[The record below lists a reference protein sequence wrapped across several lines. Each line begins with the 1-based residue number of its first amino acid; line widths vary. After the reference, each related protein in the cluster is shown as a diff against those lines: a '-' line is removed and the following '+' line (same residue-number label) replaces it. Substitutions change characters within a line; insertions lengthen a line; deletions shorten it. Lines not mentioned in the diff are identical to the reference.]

1 MSMSQVLITNISWVV
16 YNYHLDHLNT
26 NNHSFQLM
34 FSEIYRRENHQK
46 KQTKVMINFGKL
58 TIMIVNSKME
68 VGDLRSLS
76 KLHLNNLTALHMSKH
91 DITQGH
97 NYVENKGC
105 QYLVKLHCPSLKQLH
120 LSISTFN

>member
-1 MSMSQVLITNISWVV
+1 
-16 YNYHLDHLNT
+16 
-26 NNHSFQLM
+26 M

-46 KQTKVMINFGKL
+46 KQAKVMMNFGKL

-97 NYVENKGC
+97 NYVENKGSP
-105 QYLVKLHCPSLKQLH
+105 QYFKIYLFK
-120 LSISTFN
+120 